1 MDAFTTFTA
10 VAAPLDATNVD
21 TDQIIPAPF
30 LSRPRADGYHDLL
43 FYRVRRKSEGEM
55 DPDFILNQ
63 DVYKEAG
70 IIVADRN
77 FGCGSSRE
85 NAAWTLIDNGFR
97 SVIAPSFGDIHYN
110 NQMNNG
116 MVPVVLPDAVC
127 ANIRAQLHAD
137 PGAQITV
144 DLESNSVTGPDG
156 TKYEFAIPEFNRY
169 RLLEGLDDITMT
181 LELEA
186 EIAVCED
193 QRRAQEGWL
202 FR

>member
-1 MDAFTTFTA
+1 MDAFTTYTA
-10 VAAPLDATNVD
+10 VAAPLDAANVD

-43 FYRVRRKSEGEM
+43 FYRVRRNADGKM
-55 DPDFILNQ
+55 NPDFTLNR
-63 DVYKEAG
+63 DAYKKAG

-85 NAAWTLIDNGFR
+85 NAAWTLVDNGFR

-116 MVPVVLPDAVC
+116 MVPVILPDADC
-127 ANIRAQLHAD
+127 ATIRAQLHAD
-137 PGAQITV
+137 PGARITV
-144 DLESNSVTGPDG
+144 DLESNRVTGPDG
-156 TKYEFAIPEFNRY
+156 TKYAFAIPEFNRH
-169 RLLEGLDDITMT
+169 RLLNGLDDIAMT

-186 EIAVCED
+186 DIVACEAR
-193 QRRAQEGWL
+193 RRAQEGWL

>member
-1 MDAFTTFTA
+1 MEAFTTFTA

-43 FYRVRRKSEGEM
+43 FYRVRRIADGAL

-63 DVYKEAG
+63 DAYKNAG

-85 NAAWTLIDNGFR
+85 NAAWTLTDNGFR

-116 MVPVVLPDAVC
+116 MVPVILPVETCDAL
-127 ANIRAQLHAD
+127 RAQLHAN
-137 PGAQITV
+137 PGAKITV
-144 DLESNSVTGPDG
+144 DLETNTVTGPDG
-156 TKYEFAIPEFNRY
+156 ATHDFTIPEFNRV
-169 RLLEGLDDITMT
+169 RLLGGLDDIAMT
-181 LELEA
+181 LELDA
-186 EIAVCED
+186 DIAACEV
-193 QRRAQEGWL
+193 RRREQEGWL